1 MTIVTPVGASST
13 AATTASS
20 AAAPSK
26 SLDSEVFL
34 ELLVTQLRNQDPSS
48 PMDTNEMM
56 AQTTQLAMMESLTT
70 LQGLT
75 EESFGLQM
83 RSAAASLVGQQVSYL
98 GADGTTVTGLA
109 ESISFA
115 TSPPS
120 VNVGGK
126 AVALDAISGVAPSTT
141 STSTDA
147 ASGAATA

>member
-1 MTIVTPVGASST
+1 MTIVPPVGAPGT
-13 AATTASS
+13 AATAASS

-98 GADGTTVTGLA
+98 GADGESVTGLA

-141 STSTDA
+141 NPSTDA

>member
-1 MTIVTPVGASST
+1 MTIVTPVGAPGAAT
-13 AATTASS
+13 AATAAS
-20 AAAPSK
+20 AAAPK
-26 SLDSEVFL
+26 QALDSEVFL

-70 LQGLT
+70 LQGLS

-83 RSAAASLVGQQVSYL
+83 RSAAASLVGQRVSYV
-98 GADGTTVTGLA
+98 GADGATVTGLA

-115 TSPPS
+115 TSPPT

-126 AVALDAISGVAPSTT
+126 AVALDAVSGVAPSTT
-141 STSTDA
+141 STTDA

>member
-1 MTIVTPVGASST
+1 MTIVTPVGAPST

-20 AAAPSK
+20 AAAPK
-26 SLDSEVFL
+26 QALDSEVFL

-56 AQTTQLAMMESLTT
+56 AQTTQLAMMESLTG

-98 GADGTTVTGLA
+98 GADGATVTGLA

-141 STSTDA
+141 TTTTDA

>member
-1 MTIVTPVGASST
+1 MTIVTPVGAPST
-13 AATTASS
+13 AATATSS
-20 AAAPSK
+20 AAAPK
-26 SLDSEVFL
+26 QALDSEVFL

-98 GADGTTVTGLA
+98 GADGRSVTGLA

-115 TSPPS
+115 TSPPT

-126 AVALDAISGVAPSTT
+126 AVALDAVSGVAPSTT
-141 STSTDA
+141 STTDA